1 VDEPLDQ
8 PALSAELLGHWR
20 LMKGFQQSLQPVLK
34 QYTRGSFADPERL
47 LLLSDYLSLFL
58 FGLFNSSVRT
68 LRGVC
73 EISRL
78 QQVQE
83 EVCRRPVSLASFSE
97 AQHVLELGLLEKV
110 FGHLSQRAV
119 AQAAPDPRL
128 EPWQWMARDGSLFAA
143 LPRMHWAL
151 YGAGKV
157 GSANHAVRLHLSLN
171 ILEDKPQV
179 AAIEPGKTCERKVW
193 RRHWQRGQAYVG
205 DRLFGQDYR
214 VFGQLNALDCVYVLR
229 LREKQTTIQLEEE
242 IPLSNE
248 DRQSGVLRQAWA
260 YLGCRQRYRSVR
272 VRLVWV
278 KTRENNVLILATNLP
293 SEKLSAALVWLV
305 YKSRWK
311 VELFFRWIKCILGC
325 RHWLAESANGCAIQL
340 YLALIAALLLQLHFG
355 RRPNKRMME
364 LIEFHQLGIATDQEL
379 QAGLERQLRRM
390 EQRKKV

>member
-1 VDEPLDQ
+1 MDH
-8 PALSAELLGHWR
+8 PAQSVEQLRHWR
-20 LMKGFQQSLQPVLK
+20 LMKGFQQSLKPVLK

-58 FGLFNSSVRT
+58 FGLFNPSVRT
-68 LRGVC
+68 LRGLS

-78 QQVQE
+78 QQVRE

-97 AQHVLELGLLEKV
+97 AQHLLELGLLEKV
-110 FGHLSQRAV
+110 FGQLSQRAV

-128 EPWQWMARDGSLFAA
+128 EPWQWLARDGSLFAA

-151 YGAGKV
+151 YGGGNA
-157 GSANHAVRLHLSLN
+157 GSANHSVRLHVSLN
-171 ILEDKPQV
+171 ILEDKPQT
-179 AAIEPGKTCERKVW
+179 AAIEPGKICERKVW
-193 RRHWQRGQAYVG
+193 RRQWQRGQAYVG
-205 DRLFGQDYR
+205 DRLFGQDHR

-229 LREKQTTIQLEEE
+229 LREKQTTLQLDEE
-242 IPLSNE
+242 IPLTNE
-248 DRQSGVLRQAWA
+248 DQQSGILRQAWA
-260 YLGCRQRYRSVR
+260 FLGCRQRYRSARVR
-272 VRLVWV
+272 VVWV
-278 KTRENNVLILATNLP
+278 KTRENNVLMLATNLP
-293 SEKLSAALVWLV
+293 PEKLSAALVWLV

-379 QAGLERQLRRM
+379 QSGLERQLQRM
-390 EQRKKV
+390 GQRKKV

>member
-1 VDEPLDQ
+1 
-8 PALSAELLGHWR
+8 
-20 LMKGFQQSLQPVLK
+20 MKGFQQSLKPVLK
-34 QYTRGSFADPERL
+34 KYTRGSFGDPDRL
-47 LLLSDYLSLFL
+47 LLLGDYLSLFL
-58 FGLFNSSVRT
+58 FGLFNPSVRT
-68 LRGVC
+68 LRGLC

-83 EVCRRPVSLASFSE
+83 EVCRRPVSLGSFSE
-97 AQHVLELGLLEKV
+97 AQHVLELELLENV
-110 FGHLSQRAV
+110 FGQLSQKV
-119 AQAAPDPRL
+119 GAQAAPDLRL
-128 EPWQWMARDGSLFAA
+128 EPWQWLARDGSLFAA

-151 YGAGKV
+151 HGAGKV
-157 GSANHAVRLHLSLN
+157 GSPNHAVRLHLSLN

-179 AAIEPGKTCERKVW
+179 VAIEPGKTCERKVW
-193 RRHWQRGQAYVG
+193 RRQWQRGQAYVG

-214 VFGQLNALDCVYVLR
+214 IFGQLNALDCVYVLR
-229 LREKQTTIQLEEE
+229 LREKQTTVEADEE
-242 IPLSNE
+242 IPLSEE
-248 DRQSGVLRQAWA
+248 DQQSGVLRQAWA
-260 YLGCRQRYRSVR
+260 YLGCRPRYRSVR

-278 KTRENNVLILATNLP
+278 KTRENNVLMLATNLP
-293 SEKLSAALVWLV
+293 PENLSAALVWLV

-379 QAGLERQLRRM
+379 QAGLERQLQKI
-390 EQRKKV
+390 EQRKKA

>member
-1 VDEPLDQ
+1 VDELVDH
-8 PALSAELLGHWR
+8 PALSVEQLRHWR
-20 LMKGFQQSLQPVLK
+20 LMKGFQQSLKPVLK

-58 FGLFNSSVRT
+58 FGLFNPSVRT
-68 LRGVC
+68 LRGLS

-78 QQVQE
+78 QQVRE

-97 AQHVLELGLLEKV
+97 AQHLLELGLLEKV
-110 FGHLSQRAV
+110 FGQLSQRAV

-128 EPWQWMARDGSLFAA
+128 EPWQWLARDGSLFAA

-151 YGAGKV
+151 YGGGNA
-157 GSANHAVRLHLSLN
+157 GSANHSVRLHVSLN
-171 ILEDKPQV
+171 ILEDKPQT
-179 AAIEPGKTCERKVW
+179 AAIEPGKICERKVW
-193 RRHWQRGQAYVG
+193 RRQWQRGQAYVG
-205 DRLFGQDYR
+205 DRLFGQDHR

-229 LREKQTTIQLEEE
+229 LREKQTTLQLDEE
-242 IPLSNE
+242 IPLTNE
-248 DRQSGVLRQAWA
+248 DQQSGILRQAWA
-260 YLGCRQRYRSVR
+260 FLGCRQRYRSARVR
-272 VRLVWV
+272 VVWV
-278 KTRENNVLILATNLP
+278 KTRENNVLMLATNLP
-293 SEKLSAALVWLV
+293 PEKLSAALVWLV

-340 YLALIAALLLQLHFG
+340 YLALIAAQLLQLHFG

-379 QAGLERQLRRM
+379 QTGLERQLQRM
-390 EQRKKV
+390 GQRKKV